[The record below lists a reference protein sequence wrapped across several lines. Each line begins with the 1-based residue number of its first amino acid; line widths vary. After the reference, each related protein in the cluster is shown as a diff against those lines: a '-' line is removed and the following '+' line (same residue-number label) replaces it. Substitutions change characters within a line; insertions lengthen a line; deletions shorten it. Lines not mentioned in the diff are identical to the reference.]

1 MKGSRPFQTCHTQN
15 RTRLFRCQ
23 MRDHVWFSQFPL
35 NYELANHKSGTYP
48 AWVHKKFLDLLTGKI
63 GSPGTWYFLSAPS
76 LYHLP
81 TVLMRILRRLILWV
95 SCASAAALPSSW
107 PRDDGGQ
114 AQQQPVPVTGM
125 TTGLDSGTSERP
137 ARWEVNVLQDEG
149 GPRW

>member
-35 NYELANHKSGTYP
+35 NYELANHKS
-48 AWVHKKFLDLLTGKI
+48 